1 MFKSLAEDV
10 MKTASVRHALLLA
23 LVTNQPLLV
32 VTGEESDV
40 PACPGPGWVKFLDD
54 ELRWQA
60 VEASSFVERSL
71 PNRTLCRAYDGKAI
85 NVITS
90 VDPLCHIVNAVQS
103 VRPPEPLELPDF
115 LGNAYDAV
123 MNDGCTFDDS
133 RLRTH
138 VVMLLPGTEL
148 PESVRCRLV
157 VSLDLRSHS
166 PSAAKALLDTV
177 IDADGLNSNN
187 IAYMRAAHAE
197 ILKNIDKSYTNR
209 INKAIRG
216 TRPDTVEFME
226 RVSIGIMPTFGLGAS
241 PRVAVNVLNVSIA
254 NAVIAGRNYARSS
267 DIVDVFAKVVAHAIA
282 WGASTP
288 KTGVEST
295 LTQIAEWAVS
305 I

>member
-1 MFKSLAEDV
+1 MFTSVAEDV
-10 MKTASVRHALLLA
+10 MKTASVRHALLLS

-32 VTGEESDV
+32 VTGEERDV
-40 PACPGPGWVKFLDD
+40 PACPGPGWVKLLDD
-54 ELRWQA
+54 DLRWQA

-90 VDPLCHIVNAVQS
+90 VDPLCHIVNAI
-103 VRPPEPLELPDF
+103 
-115 LGNAYDAV
+115 AV
-123 MNDGCTFDDS
+123 DDS
-133 RLRTH
+133 KMSAH
-138 VVMLLPGTEL
+138 VVMLLAGTEL

-177 IDADGLNSNN
+177 IDADGLNPDN

-197 ILKNIDKSYTNR
+197 ILDSIDEAFTNR

-241 PRVAVNVLNVSIA
+241 PRVAHNVLNASIA
-254 NAVIAGRNYARSS
+254 NAVISGRNYARSS
-267 DIVDVFAKVVAHAIA
+267 DIVDVFPKVVAHAIA

-288 KTGVEST
+288 KTGGEST

>member
-32 VTGEESDV
+32 VTRDEDD
-40 PACPGPGWVKFLDD
+40 PACPGPGRVKFLDD

-60 VEASSFVERSL
+60 VDTSSSGERSL
-71 PNRTLCRAYDGKAI
+71 PNRTLCRAYDGQAI

-90 VDPLCHIVNAVQS
+90 VDPLCHIVNAI
-103 VRPPEPLELPDF
+103 
-115 LGNAYDAV
+115 AV
-123 MNDGCTFDDS
+123 DDS
-133 RLRTH
+133 KMSAH

-157 VSLDLRSHS
+157 VSLDLRSRS

-177 IDADGLNSNN
+177 IDADGFNSDN
-187 IAYMRAAHAE
+187 IAYMRAAYAE
-197 ILKNIDKSYTNR
+197 ILKNIDEAYTNR
-209 INKAIRG
+209 INKAIRA

-241 PRVAVNVLNVSIA
+241 HRVAVNVLHVSIA
-254 NAVIAGRNYARSS
+254 NAVVAGRNYARSS
-267 DIVDVFAKVVAHAIA
+267 DIVDVFPKVVAHAIA

-288 KTGVEST
+288 KTGTESA